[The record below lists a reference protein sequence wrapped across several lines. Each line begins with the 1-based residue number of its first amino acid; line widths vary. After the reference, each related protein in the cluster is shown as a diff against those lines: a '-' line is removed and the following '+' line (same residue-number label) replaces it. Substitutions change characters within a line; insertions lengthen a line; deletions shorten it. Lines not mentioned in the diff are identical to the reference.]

1 MSHEQTVTVTQTI
14 VLMSST
20 Q

>member
-14 VLMSST
+14 ELMSST